1 MKKIHKK
8 IKYRRL
14 LILCVLF
21 AVFLAVVLH
30 VGEKETKSAYMIAE
44 NGMIADTET
53 FEGLFLYEET
63 VVRAD
68 AAGTFSPW
76 FCQGDKIADG
86 ENVGELKLL
95 NDINTDPVEMMVS
108 PAAGVFSLAV
118 DGWETVLTADH
129 VKKLNLGEVF
139 AAYEAPK
146 TQISGFRR
154 QGDVCYKVID
164 NKKDVYL
171 LTALKGVCLTADTVR
186 LNLLG
191 EEIEADVVFTKV
203 YGDDHYALL
212 ALSPSDAYFE
222 SRETTVQL
230 ILSEE
235 EGVVILASAVTNR
248 YGETGV
254 YCLDGGN
261 LSFCPV
267 TVLQEKDAKVLVEGI
282 EAGSCI
288 LCDAD

>member
-1 MKKIHKK
+1 MKKIRKK
-8 IKYRRL
+8 IKFRRL
-14 LILCVLF
+14 LILGVLF
-21 AVFLAVVLH
+21 IVFLAVILH
-30 VGEKETKSAYMIAE
+30 GGEKESESAYMIAE
-44 NGMIADTET
+44 NGVIADTET

-63 VVRAD
+63 VVCTD
-68 AAGTFSPW
+68 VAGTFSPW
-76 FCQGDKIADG
+76 FCEGDKIADG
-86 ENVGELKLL
+86 ENVGELKRL

-108 PAAGVFSLAV
+108 PAAGIFSLAV
-118 DGWETVLTADH
+118 DGWETVLTVDH
-129 VKKLNLGEVF
+129 VKSLNLGEVF
-139 AAYEAPK
+139 IAYETPK

-154 QGDVCYKVID
+154 QGDACYKVID

-186 LNLLG
+186 LNLFG
-191 EEIEADVVFTKV
+191 EETEADVVFTKV

-235 EGVVILASAVTNR
+235 EGVVVSASAVTTR

-267 TVLQEKDAKVLVEGI
+267 TVLQEKDTEALVEGI